1 MLDLPLEQ
9 IHKQAFKAA
18 EASHCAA
25 DQGKFWEM
33 HDRLFENSRSIEPV
47 APHAEAVGLDVATFN
62 DCMSS
67 GSKAAGIRREMTIA
81 ARLGARSTPSFVLG
95 ITDPNDPSKVKGLTF
110 IKGAQA
116 YPTFKAAIDAALAD
130 LAK

>member
-18 EASHCAA
+18 VASHCAA

-33 HDRLFENSRSIEPV
+33 HDRLFQNPRAIEPV
-47 APHAEAVGLDVATFN
+47 GPHAEAIGLDVDSFN
-62 DCMSS
+62 ECVNA
-67 GSKAAGIRREMTIA
+67 GKHTAAIRQEMA
-81 ARLGARSTPSFVLG
+81 QAQSLGARSTPSFVLG
-95 ITDPNDPSKVKGLTF
+95 ITDEKDPSKIKGLTF

-116 YPTFKAAIDAALAD
+116 YATFKAAIDAALAD
-130 LAK
+130 LSK